1 MKIDLHLHASERSG
15 CGRNTE
21 EEMIAAA
28 KAAGLDAIAF
38 TDHDRLVEP
47 DRLAAMS
54 RAHSPFSIFGGVEV
68 SVSPYDHCIVLGV
81 QDPELEGGKWS
92 YEDLHRFVHD
102 RGGFLAIAHPFRFG
116 EGFPFD
122 LEALPPDAIE
132 VHSIHTSA
140 ENEARIR
147 ELAAAVGAGLMCN
160 SDAHAVEHV
169 GLFWNEVE
177 GGAATDE
184 ELVRLL
190 VTAPCEC
197 GVAESGPDGPKGP
210 VAIRSAEF

>member
-1 MKIDLHLHASERSG
+1 LKIDLHMHAKERSG

-38 TDHDRLVEP
+38 TDHDRLVGHEHLAELN
-47 DRLAAMS
+47 RLHA
-54 RAHSPFSIFGGVEV
+54 PFRIFGGIEITI
-68 SVSPYDHCIVLGV
+68 SQYDHCIVLGL
-81 QDPELEGGKWS
+81 QSPELEGGRWA
-92 YEDLHRFVHD
+92 YENLHLFVRDH
-102 RGGFLAIAHPFRFG
+102 GGFLAIAHPFRFG

-132 VHSIHTSA
+132 IHSIHTSA
-140 ENEARIR
+140 EHEERIR
-147 ELAAAVGAGLMCN
+147 EIATAVGAGLLCN
-160 SDAHAVEHV
+160 SDAHAAEHV

-177 GGAATDE
+177 GEAETDE

-190 VTAPCEC
+190 VTATRAC
-197 GVAESGPDGPKGP
+197 GGAEARPGEPKGP
-210 VAIRSAEF
+210 VAVRSAEF